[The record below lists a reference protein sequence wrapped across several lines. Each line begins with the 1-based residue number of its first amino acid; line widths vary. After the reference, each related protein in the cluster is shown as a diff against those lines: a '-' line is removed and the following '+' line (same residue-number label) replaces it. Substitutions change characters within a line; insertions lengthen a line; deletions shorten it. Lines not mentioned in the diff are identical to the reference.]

1 MNYAILGATSGI
13 GEALAKLL
21 VREGHSVGITG
32 RRTERLGAIKRE
44 IEEAPGE
51 IYIQTMDITKPDDA
65 WDAYLAL
72 ETALGHIDICVLNA
86 GVSNYQGSEPWKWKH
101 VLFKPMP
108 LALLPCFGGFM
119 SDLSNKDGGIWWGSP
134 RLLD

>member
-32 RRTERLGAIKRE
+32 RRTERLGSIKRE

-65 WDAYLAL
+65 WDALLQPA
-72 ETALGHIDICVLNA
+72 TA
-86 GVSNYQGSEPWKWKH
+86 
-101 VLFKPMP
+101 
-108 LALLPCFGGFM
+108 
-119 SDLSNKDGGIWWGSP
+119 
-134 RLLD
+134 